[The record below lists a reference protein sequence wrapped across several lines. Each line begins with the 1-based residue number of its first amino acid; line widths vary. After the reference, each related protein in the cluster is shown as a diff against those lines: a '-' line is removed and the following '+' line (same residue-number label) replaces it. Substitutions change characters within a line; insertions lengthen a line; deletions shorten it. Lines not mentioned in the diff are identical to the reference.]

1 MTIVSGETQLKNFT
15 MDVLLLAKGSRV
27 TTRVNIVSGGAAEGA
42 GTINLSSPTGAVFVN
57 GGNSLSFLNGNRR
70 VQVLVL
76 ADVTITTAPTAVSV
90 SELTDGVDSGAI
102 AVYIQGLLPLAGVQ
116 DFALS
121 TSDQEVDT
129 TNVLSGYGTESAL
142 IRAGKTFNVSFIQI
156 PNDAGLYS
164 IVKRVALQGAFYG
177 REVYAVATFPDGEIH
192 RGAAKVKNFSQPGN
206 QNEVKK
212 GSFDLEFQGISY
224 EFISP
229 FPFAV

>member
-15 MDVLLLAKGSRV
+15 MDVLLLPKGSRA
-27 TTRVNIVSGGAAEGA
+27 TTLVNVVSGGAVEGA
-42 GTINLSSPTGAVFVN
+42 GTINLSVAAGTLFIN
-57 GGNSLSFLNGNRR
+57 GGNSLSFLNGTRR
-70 VQVLVL
+70 VQVLNLV
-76 ADVTITTAPTAVSV
+76 DVTLTTTPAPVAV
-90 SELTDGVDSGAI
+90 SELTDGVDAGAI
-102 AVYIQGLLPLAGVQ
+102 AVYVQGLIPLAGVQ

-164 IVKRVALQGAFYG
+164 VIKRVALQGAFYG
-177 REVYAVATFPDGEIH
+177 REVYAVATYPDGEIH

-224 EFISP
+224 EFINP
-229 FPFAV
+229 FPLAS

>member
-15 MDVLLLAKGSRV
+15 MDVLLLPKGLR
-27 TTRVNIVSGGAAEGA
+27 TTTQFNIVSGGAVEGA
-42 GTINLSSPTGAVFVN
+42 GTINLSTQVGTVLIN
-57 GGNSLSFLNGNRR
+57 GGNSLSFLNGTRR
-70 VQVLVL
+70 VQILVL
-76 ADVTITTAPTAVSV
+76 ADATLTTAPTTVAV
-90 SELTDGVDSGAI
+90 SELTDGVDAGAI
-102 AVYIQGLLPLAGVQ
+102 AVYTQGLLPLAGVQ

-156 PNDAGLYS
+156 PNDAGLYFV
-164 IVKRVALQGAFYG
+164 IKKVALQGAFYG
-177 REVYAVATFPDGEIH
+177 REVYATATYPDGEIH

-224 EFISP
+224 EYINP
-229 FPFAV
+229 FPLAS